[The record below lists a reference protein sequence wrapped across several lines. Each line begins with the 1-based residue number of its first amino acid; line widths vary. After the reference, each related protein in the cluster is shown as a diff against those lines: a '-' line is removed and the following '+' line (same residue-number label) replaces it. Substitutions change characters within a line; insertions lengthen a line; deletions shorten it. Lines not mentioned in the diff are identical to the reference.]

1 MSPKDLRH
9 YLVVYRVA
17 EGRADVSEYGND
29 QYEEALDAYRATE
42 EQHRDQLGVEV
53 VLLSADSQES
63 LMATHGRFFE
73 QSRRHVD
80 DYITE
85 RLDELLGDAERT
97 PA

>member
-9 YLVVYRVA
+9 YLVVYRI
-17 EGRADVSEYGND
+17 ADGDAQVSEYPREA
-29 QYEEALDAYRATE
+29 YEEAQDAYRATE
-42 EQHRDQLGVEV
+42 QKHHDDSDVEV
-53 VLLSADSQES
+53 VLLSADSVES

-73 QSRRHVD
+73 KSRRHVD

-85 RLDELLGDAERT
+85 RLDELLHESERT